1 VIKFT
6 PATTAEGAGD
16 AVKAV
21 TFFEKKVTKKLSVLR
36 ALTTLLP
43 KPAGS
48 KVFSPSGGPVLFL
61 QEKKVFLAS

>member
-1 VIKFT
+1 
-6 PATTAEGAGD
+6 
-16 AVKAV
+16 VKAV

-48 KVFSPSGGPVLFL
+48 KVFSPSGGPVLFV
-61 QEKKVFLAS
+61 QEKKVFLTS